1 MDNGDS
7 SEIENFELVEQL
19 NDLKSDLER
28 IIECRTKVSILRA
41 KIKWHNEGEK
51 NAKYFLNLEK
61 RHYKQG
67 TISQLKVDENN
78 FITSDQEILAEGESF
93 FINLYTSNRN
103 VHNLINRYD
112 FFKHEN
118 DTVLNDEERNN
129 CEGLLTERECLA
141 ALKTM
146 ELGKTP
152 GSDGL
157 PAEFYRV
164 FWTDTSNVLIKA
176 LNYAHETSQLS
187 ITQRRGVIKLILKKD
202 AEPYFIKNW
211 RPLTLL
217 NCDYK
222 IAAKAVA
229 NRLKK
234 VLPDL
239 ISCDQTGFMKGRFIG
254 EYIRLIDYVIRFTEE
269 RNIPGL
275 PLFLDFEKA
284 FDTIEWPFIKKS
296 LKYFGFVPSVINW
309 VKCFYSYVHKM
320 LIRACHGFGSSVVF
334 VFLLLTFCSTDV
346 PNYRKACLTT
356 WSTSFNIGSN
366 DIFATFPEK
375 LGFSVWFASTWS
387 FGSLNISSTN
397 NG

>member
-19 NDLKSDLER
+19 NDLKSKLER
-28 IIECRTKVSILRA
+28 IIEFRTKGSILRA

-51 NAKYFLNLEK
+51 NTKYFLNPEK

-141 ALKTM
+141 ALKTI

-164 FWTDTSNVLIKA
+164 FWTD
-176 LNYAHETSQLS
+176 NY
-187 ITQRRGVIKLILKKD
+187 IKLVD
-202 AEPYFIKNW
+202 
-211 RPLTLL
+211 
-217 NCDYK
+217 
-222 IAAKAVA
+222 
-229 NRLKK
+229 
-234 VLPDL
+234 
-239 ISCDQTGFMKGRFIG
+239 
-254 EYIRLIDYVIRFTEE
+254 
-269 RNIPGL
+269 
-275 PLFLDFEKA
+275 
-284 FDTIEWPFIKKS
+284 
-296 LKYFGFVPSVINW
+296 
-309 VKCFYSYVHKM
+309 
-320 LIRACHGFGSSVVF
+320 
-334 VFLLLTFCSTDV
+334 
-346 PNYRKACLTT
+346 
-356 WSTSFNIGSN
+356 
-366 DIFATFPEK
+366 
-375 LGFSVWFASTWS
+375 
-387 FGSLNISSTN
+387 
-397 NG
+397 

>member
-1 MDNGDS
+1 M
-7 SEIENFELVEQL
+7 
-19 NDLKSDLER
+19 
-28 IIECRTKVSILRA
+28 
-41 KIKWHNEGEK
+41 
-51 NAKYFLNLEK
+51 
-61 RHYKQG
+61 
-67 TISQLKVDENN
+67 DENN

-103 VHNLINRYD
+103 VHNLIDSRD

-118 DTVLNDEERNN
+118 DTVLNDEEQKN

-146 ELGKTP
+146 EQGKTP
-152 GSDGL
+152 ASDGL

-164 FWTDTSNVLIKA
+164 FWTNISNLLINA

-187 ITQRRGVIKLILKKD
+187 ITQRRGVIKLIPKKD

-239 ISCDQTGFMKGRFIG
+239 ISSDQTGFMKGRFIG
-254 EYIRLIDYVIRFTEE
+254 ENIRLIDYVIRFTKEK
-269 RNIPGL
+269 NIPGL
-275 PLFLDFEKA
+275 LLFLDFEKA
-284 FDTIEWPFIKKS
+284 FDTIEWPFIIKS
-296 LKYFGFVPSVINW
+296 LQYFGFGPSVVNW
-309 VKCFYSYVHKM
+309 VKCLYSNIESCFLNNGWTSNFFKIERGVRQGCPLSPYLFVLSVEVLAKAFKRNSNIRGIHVNQEEIKISQYADDTT
-320 LIRACHGFGSSVVF
+320 LILNGSQASLSAALNTLDDFGEASGLKLNSKK
-334 VFLLLTFCSTDV
+334 TEAIWT
-346 PNYRKACLTT
+346 
-356 WSTSFNIGSN
+356 GSN
-366 DIFATFPEK
+366 SGKTEILLPERNFRWQTNK
-375 LGFSVWFASTWS
+375 VKSLGV
-387 FGSLNISSTN
+387 
-397 NG
+397 